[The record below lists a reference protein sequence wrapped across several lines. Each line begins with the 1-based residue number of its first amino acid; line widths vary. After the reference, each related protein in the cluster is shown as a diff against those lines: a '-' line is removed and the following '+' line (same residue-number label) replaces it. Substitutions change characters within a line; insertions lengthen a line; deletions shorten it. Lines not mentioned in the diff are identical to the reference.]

1 MGVLFYGCL
10 SNTRYEREG
19 KKLDFTL
26 LRKRIKERY
35 GTFGAFADEMGI
47 PKQRMSRML
56 TGKTDWSLDE
66 VAMAAEMLGI
76 TDKILEYFFTK
87 KSLI

>member
-1 MGVLFYGCL
+1 
-10 SNTRYEREG
+10 
-19 KKLDFTL
+19 
-26 LRKRIKERY
+26 
-35 GTFGAFADEMGI
+35 
-47 PKQRMSRML
+47 ML